1 MTRIF
6 DNIDNE
12 LGSHLVETFQASDRI
27 DAAVGYFNLRGWKL
41 FGDAIEGRSADSG
54 VIARVLV
61 GMTHADPEKQVID
74 YLQRSLEGADD
85 TGDGIDRETA
95 LTRQQQAK
103 LKFRTQLMRG
113 VPNLSDESALRTLRN
128 QLADGRVQ
136 IKLFTRRPMH
146 GKTYLCHRE
155 DVNNPIIGFV
165 GSSNLTV
172 AGLKHNYEL
181 NVDVMDS
188 DGAQKLDGWF
198 NERWNDV
205 FSIDITADIIEVIDE
220 SWASE
225 ELLSPY
231 EVYLKVC
238 WHLSRDVREGLIE
251 YTLPASMRSQLL
263 EFQESAVKTLSR
275 RIMTRGGAMLGDVVG
290 LGKTI
295 TATATA
301 VMLNEAE
308 GYRTLIVC
316 PPNLVKMWDEYREK
330 YEINGR
336 VVSYSMAAKEL
347 PNLGRHQFVIVDES
361 HTMRN
366 EKRQDYQALYEYI
379 RAFDSK
385 VLLLTATPYNIRF
398 KDVGNQLGLYV
409 EPDDDLGLQPLAAM
423 AKDDKFA
430 DRVDGKTSTLDAFKR
445 SEEPED
451 WKRLMSD
458 HLIRR
463 TRSFIKNNYSKKDE
477 NGIDYLEFANGA
489 RFTFPDRKP
498 QPLDLP
504 FEDDDP
510 AALMSDNSTL
520 NTIDSLLLP
529 RYNLAHYLKPNLVLT
544 APEQALV
551 ERLERGSGHLLGFVR
566 SGLYKRLSSCGH
578 SFMLSLRRHVA
589 RNELYIYAL
598 ENKLNLPLGTLLDP
612 MLSTSESDDD
622 AEEDFGDAEFEQLDA
637 GKADYEAV
645 TKLGVKKV
653 RWIRASVFEDRVLD
667 DLKADTNALHEMMT
681 GFGEW
686 SSGVDSKLARL
697 VKLVSEDHP
706 DEKVLIFTEYRDT
719 ADYVAQSLIDA
730 GVTRVGLA
738 TGHTGNP
745 TDVARRF
752 SPVSNTLNSASLSDA
767 ELEKLVDKDSELR
780 VLVSTDVLSE
790 GQNLQD
796 AHIVV
801 NYDLPWAIIRLIQRA
816 GRVDR
821 VGQKSDMVRIYS
833 FFHAGVENVLNLRSR
848 ISERLH
854 ANAEVFGSDEQFFG
868 SPEETKIIEDLYKGH
883 LDDTQL
889 ETEVDASSLAYEVWN
904 NAEQEH
910 PEITEKVVT
919 RPDMIYATRAVASD
933 RDVDGVV
940 CYVRTESGTDGFGF
954 GSTAGIS
961 LLTGQEALSRF
972 ACEPETPALPARADH
987 FPMLMAMAQGKLTQN
1002 ANTEG
1007 RLRGVRKRVWAKL
1020 NGSFVTNQGDVAE
1033 ALETLFRRPLTR
1045 DAEQRFITAL
1055 RVRSDVED
1063 LAELLVLL
1071 HRDKRLVVD
1080 SSGADPIHIVCSMG
1094 ITA

>member
-6 DNIDNE
+6 DNIE
-12 LGSHLVETFQASDRI
+12 KHLGAHLVETFQSSDRM

-41 FGDAIEGRSADSG
+41 FGDVIAGREAGSP
-54 VIARVLV
+54 VARVLV
-61 GMTHADPEKQVID
+61 GMTHADPEDQVIGS
-74 YLQRSLEGADD
+74 LQRALEGAEDA
-85 TGDGIDRETA
+85 GDGIDRETA
-95 LTRQQQAK
+95 LNRQQQAK

-113 VPNLSDESALRTLRN
+113 VPNATDEASLRDLRQ

-146 GKTYLCHRE
+146 GKTYLCHRK
-155 DVNNPIIGFV
+155 DINNPIVGFV
-165 GSSNLTV
+165 GSSNLTI
-172 AGLKHNYEL
+172 AGLQNNYEL

-188 DGAQKLDGWF
+188 DGAEKLDAWF
-198 NERWNDV
+198 EARWEDK
-205 FSIDITADIIEVIDE
+205 FAIDITEDIIEVIDE

-251 YTLPASMRSQLL
+251 YTLPPSMRSQLL

-366 EKRQDYQALYEYI
+366 EKRQDYQALHEYI

-451 WKRLMSD
+451 WKRLMSE

-477 NGIDYLEFANGA
+477 NGVEYLEFSNGA

-504 FEDDDP
+504 FDDDDP
-510 AALMSDNSTL
+510 AALMAGDSTL
-520 NTIDSLLLP
+520 NTIDSLNLP
-529 RYNLAHYLKPNLVLT
+529 RYNLAHYLKSKLVLT
-544 APEQALV
+544 PDEQKLV

-578 SFMLSLRRHVA
+578 SFMVSLRRHVA
-589 RNELYIYAL
+589 RNELYIFAL
-598 ENKLNLPLGTLLDP
+598 ENDLPLPLGTLLDP
-612 MLSTSESDDD
+612 MLSTAESDDD
-622 AEEDFGDAEFEQLDA
+622 AEEDFGDSEIETLDA
-637 GKADYEAV
+637 GEADYRALE
-645 TKLGVKKV
+645 KLGVKKI
-653 RWIRASVFEDRVLD
+653 RWIRANIFDESVLD
-667 DLKADTNALHEMMT
+667 DLKADTEALREMMA
-681 GFGEW
+681 GFGTW
-686 SSGVDSKLARL
+686 TSDVDSKIARL
-697 VKLVSEDHP
+697 VKLVTEDHP

-719 ADYVAQSLIDA
+719 ADYVAQALIDA
-730 GVTRVGLA
+730 GVTKVGLA

-752 SPVSNTLNSASLSDA
+752 SPVSNTLNSATLDDID
-767 ELEKLVDKDSELR
+767 LEKLVDRDNELR

-821 VGQKSDMVRIYS
+821 VGQKSDVVRIYS
-833 FFHAGVENVLNLRSR
+833 FFHEGVENVLNLRSR

-883 LDDTQL
+883 LDDGQL
-889 ETEVDASSLAYEVWN
+889 ETEVDASSLAYEVWS
-904 NAEQEH
+904 NAEKEH
-910 PEITEKVVT
+910 PEITERVIT
-919 RPDMIYATRAVASD
+919 LPDMVYATRAVTSD
-933 RDVDGVV
+933 RDIDGVV
-940 CYVRTESGTDGFGF
+940 CYVRTETGADGFGF
-954 GSTAGIS
+954 GSPAGIS
-961 LLTGQEALSRF
+961 LLTGQEAIARF
-972 ACEPETPALPARADH
+972 ACEPTTPALPARADH
-987 FPMLMAMAQGKLTQN
+987 FPMLMAMAQGKLTQA

-1033 ALETLFRRPLTR
+1033 ALEALFRRPLTR

-1055 RVRSDVED
+1055 RVRPDVED

-1080 SSGADPIHIVCSMG
+1080 SSGSDPIHIVCSMG